1 MLICRLAVIAII
13 KMNTR
18 IIISDGIVEEY
29 LLEA

>member
-1 MLICRLAVIAII
+1 MCRPAVIAII